1 VQPSNVLMKLSPS
14 GETQLIVDADEK
26 NLGMLR
32 LGQHALVSADA
43 FASENFPADVVYI
56 NPGVDF
62 NTATVEVKLTVPSP
76 PPYLVQD
83 MTISVDIEVARR
95 DHTLVLPAADI
106 HDAQSNTPW
115 VLVAESGR
123 ARRRQVKL
131 GLVDI
136 GKVEILD
143 GLRASELVVPTTAA
157 VGDGDRL
164 RPRSAR

>member
-1 VQPSNVLMKLSPS
+1 L
-14 GETQLIVDADEK
+14 
-26 NLGMLR
+26 
-32 LGQHALVSADA
+32 
-43 FASENFPADVVYI
+43 
-56 NPGVDF
+56 
-62 NTATVEVKLTVPSP
+62 
-76 PPYLVQD
+76 
-83 MTISVDIEVARR
+83 EVARR

-143 GLRASELVVPTTAA
+143 GLRASELVGRRREEPGNAA
-157 VGDGDRL
+157 PRPARTRL
-164 RPRSAR
+164 GRRIRLGKFPG

>member
-1 VQPSNVLMKLSPS
+1 
-14 GETQLIVDADEK
+14 
-26 NLGMLR
+26 
-32 LGQHALVSADA
+32 
-43 FASENFPADVVYI
+43 
-56 NPGVDF
+56 
-62 NTATVEVKLTVPSP
+62 
-76 PPYLVQD
+76 

-164 RPRSAR
+164 RPRSARIRAGCPSSGS